1 MAPSN
6 ALSAEVYDTAIARA
20 AGDAGIS
27 GAEADRVFQRL
38 EQYKLD
44 TVAGLA
50 HFEFGLLRSESTRPA
65 GLAKLKTLVTGP
77 GASAAPSDSP
87 ELNTMLSSLA
97 DGIATAWLQHMAAAN
112 KGHGSAGGNGGT
124 DKDEDSSDRSAALSA
139 YSDLDKWQGRVIS
152 LEDKMAAPSLGRMRK
167 EAQSQQHIE
176 TVPSVR
182 NVPMASK
189 TGMKREVNI
198 GQLSDGGTVR
208 FSVAG
213 EGTVANANTFSKVQH
228 NVRALINGIVAV
240 YSRPI
245 SPSAYGGGK
254 AGYVRVPMENRQVR
268 VQMCVA
274 SGDRL
279 IWKLVESATQYGAD
293 VEAYIQACDR
303 VIFEF
308 LKLGETL
315 TMHPSDVVNHLIEV
329 RPNLFTYSYESG
341 AALKAR
347 RAAPGPANGGAGTT
361 ENPAPKNTDGRA
373 ICKSWLENG
382 SCRLYNEGKCEANH
396 PAGRQGALMGGGRR
410 SSGGGGYAPYPAHN
424 WNSAAPSWGPPAG
437 NAWSPPQWNRQAGK
451 GKGGG
456 GKGKNGKGKGG
467 KAGQSRNQWW

>member
-97 DGIATAWLQHMAAAN
+97 DGIATAWLQHTAAAN
-112 KGHGSAGGNGGT
+112 KRHGST

-189 TGMKREVNI
+189 TG
-198 GQLSDGGTVR
+198 
-208 FSVAG
+208 
-213 EGTVANANTFSKVQH
+213 
-228 NVRALINGIVAV
+228 
-240 YSRPI
+240 
-245 SPSAYGGGK
+245 
-254 AGYVRVPMENRQVR
+254 
-268 VQMCVA
+268 
-274 SGDRL
+274 
-279 IWKLVESATQYGAD
+279 
-293 VEAYIQACDR
+293 
-303 VIFEF
+303 
-308 LKLGETL
+308 
-315 TMHPSDVVNHLIEV
+315 
-329 RPNLFTYSYESG
+329 
-341 AALKAR
+341 
-347 RAAPGPANGGAGTT
+347 
-361 ENPAPKNTDGRA
+361 
-373 ICKSWLENG
+373 
-382 SCRLYNEGKCEANH
+382 
-396 PAGRQGALMGGGRR
+396 
-410 SSGGGGYAPYPAHN
+410 
-424 WNSAAPSWGPPAG
+424 
-437 NAWSPPQWNRQAGK
+437 
-451 GKGGG
+451 
-456 GKGKNGKGKGG
+456 
-467 KAGQSRNQWW
+467 